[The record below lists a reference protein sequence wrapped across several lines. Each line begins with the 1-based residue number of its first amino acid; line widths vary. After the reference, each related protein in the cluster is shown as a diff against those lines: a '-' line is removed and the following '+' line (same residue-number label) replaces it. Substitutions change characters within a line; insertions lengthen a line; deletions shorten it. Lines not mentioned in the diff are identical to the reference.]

1 MRHLKVNLIIKV
13 YKIFFLF
20 FKIIIILEN
29 IVLRTLVGDP
39 NRHTPLADHR
49 STSSILSQEKQDASM
64 YTLQTRYQPIPT
76 KVLPKNSDPRVYY
89 IDSQRTQES
98 PSINE
103 RMLFDFLIFKI

>member
-1 MRHLKVNLIIKV
+1 
-13 YKIFFLF
+13 
-20 FKIIIILEN
+20 
-29 IVLRTLVGDP
+29 
-39 NRHTPLADHR
+39 
-49 STSSILSQEKQDASM
+49 M
-64 YTLQTRYQPIPT
+64 YTLQTRYQPISA